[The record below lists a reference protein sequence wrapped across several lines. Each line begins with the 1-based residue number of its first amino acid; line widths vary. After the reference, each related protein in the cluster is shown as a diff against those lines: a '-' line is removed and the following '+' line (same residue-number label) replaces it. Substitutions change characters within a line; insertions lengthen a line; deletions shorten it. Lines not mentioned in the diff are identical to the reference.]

1 MHLTVPPNIM
11 LITERDVSV
20 TEPGLATFSCT
31 AMAKP
36 RPTITWYRVELNHSR
51 NIISGTEEGS
61 ISVVNG
67 DTERTTNSTLVLYST
82 RPFFSTMYICEATNL
97 VSSAEI
103 NATLNVLGISC
114 DSNDFCDVII
124 LFY

>member
-1 MHLTVPPNIM
+1 M

-36 RPTITWYRVELNHSR
+36 RPTITWYRVDLNQSR
-51 NIISGTEEGS
+51 NILSGTEEGVV

-97 VSSAEI
+97 VSSAEV
-103 NATLNVLGISC
+103 NATINVLGMS
-114 DSNDFCDVII
+114 
-124 LFY
+124 